1 VSGSPAGWLL
11 PDADADV
18 GDRTAVIEAGSGT
31 TLTYREL
38 AGRIDARSD
47 ALAACAGNV
56 VLFGI
61 TNSIDDVVDYLAL
74 TGLGAAVLLA
84 DPEAPA
90 EAVEAWVAAYR
101 PEVVRGF
108 AHHGPVDAAS
118 PAPARTEAVLLPT
131 SGSTGSPKFVRL
143 TRRNLRANAEQ
154 IVEALRIRPGD
165 RAFAHLPLFYSFGL
179 SVLHSH
185 LVAGATVVLSTSSA
199 IRPEFWDELAAYAV
213 TSLPGVPY
221 SYEMFRRMRLAERD
235 LPALRELTQ
244 AGGRM
249 SPERI
254 LEFHEAMA
262 VRGGRL
268 WVMYGQTE
276 ASARISVLPPEELPA
291 RVGSV
296 GRALPGSRV
305 RVADAGADGTGELI
319 VEGPQVML
327 GYAEGRVDLDG
338 SDRCGGVLA
347 TGDVGRVDAEG
358 WITITG
364 RLKRMAKVFG
374 TRVNLDD
381 VERRLAPFGHLAA
394 VDDGDGIAVFV
405 EVSETGEVP
414 GDLARRMERHL
425 AFPARSIRLRPVS
438 VLPTTA
444 AGKIDYQELRS
455 ACR

>member
-1 VSGSPAGWLL
+1 MNGSSAHWLL
-11 PDADADV
+11 AEGDADAT
-18 GDRTAVIEAGSGT
+18 GRTAVIDAGSGT
-31 TLTYREL
+31 TLTYAEL
-38 AGRIDARSD
+38 VGMIDARSE
-47 ALAACAGNV
+47 ALAACAGSI

-61 TNSIDDVVDYLAL
+61 SNSIDDVIDYLAL

-84 DPEAPA
+84 DPAAPA
-90 EAVEAWVAAYR
+90 EAVEAWVAAYQ

-108 AHHGPVDAAS
+108 VHQEPVQTAS
-118 PAPARTEAVLLPT
+118 PGPARAEAVLLPT

-199 IRPEFWDELAAYAV
+199 IRPEFWDELAAHAV

-221 SYEMFRRMRLAERD
+221 SYEMFRRMRLAERE

-254 LEFHEAMA
+254 LEFHEVMA
-262 VRGGRL
+262 ARAGRL

-276 ASARISVLPPEELPA
+276 ASARISVLPPEELPE

-305 RVADAGADGTGELI
+305 RVADPGPDGTGELV

-327 GYAEGRVDLDG
+327 GYAETRADLDG
-338 SDRCGGVLA
+338 SDHCGGVLA
-347 TGDVGRVDAEG
+347 TGDVGWVDADG

-405 EVSETGEVP
+405 EVSEADEVP

-425 AFPARSIRLRPVS
+425 AFPARSIRLRSVS

-444 AGKIDYQELRS
+444 SGKIDYQELRS